1 MSKQKISISNW
12 PGVKRIGGVFSPKE
26 QVTFFLACWAGGF
39 FTTYLFYNSL
49 IISILSFM
57 VYPILKKPYLRYLE
71 AQRIRTL
78 QNQFKDLLYSL
89 SASFAAGRQMTE
101 ALMEAR
107 KTLGEMYPE
116 SSPIVSEL
124 TIMTGQ
130 IKEAKETE
138 EKVLL
143 EFAARCRIPDIT
155 TFVDVYV
162 TCRTTGGNMEEAI
175 LRTVKVLLEKMEIQE
190 EIRVMTSQKQLEGKI
205 ITSLPFLI
213 LILLRLSSPSYLAVL
228 YDSFMGRIMM
238 TVSLFLIYVAYISIE
253 KITSIEV

>member
-1 MSKQKISISNW
+1 MSKQKISIPN
-12 PGVKRIGGVFSPKE
+12 GIGMKRIRGIFSHQE
-26 QVTFFLACWAGGF
+26 QVLFILVCWAGAF

-49 IISILSFM
+49 VISLLSFM
-57 VYPILKKPYLRYLE
+57 VYPILKKSYLRYLE

-78 QNQFKDLLYSL
+78 QNQFRDLLYSF
-89 SASFAAGRQMTE
+89 SASFAAGRQMAE

-116 SSPIVSEL
+116 NSPIVVEL

-138 EKVLL
+138 EKVLV

-162 TCRTTGGNMEEAI
+162 TCRTTGGNMERAI

-190 EIRVMTSQKQLEGKI
+190 EIRVMTSQKKLEGKI

-213 LILLRLSSPSYLAVL
+213 LILLRVSSPSYLAVL
-228 YDSFMGRIMM
+228 YESFMGRLMM
-238 TVSLFLIYVAYISIE
+238 TGSLLLIYVAYMSIE